1 MKRASAVAV
10 AKAQPPVLP
19 LRVWRVFE
27 YRRPLPLRRPRFT
40 T

>member
-1 MKRASAVAV
+1 MKRPTAPTRLRP
-10 AKAQPPVLP
+10 QPPVLQ

-27 YRRPLPLRRPRFT
+27 YRHPLPIRRPRFT

>member
-1 MKRASAVAV
+1 MTRASAVAAV
-10 AKAQPPVLP
+10 KAQPAVLP

-27 YRRPLPLRRPRFT
+27 YRRPLPIQRPRFT